1 MAKITD
7 LQELHELQDDDIIYV
22 VRPEPTG
29 DYQLRRETLRQDVTE
44 PANRAEAAASE
55 AAGYR
60 DQAEGYRDE
69 VDGKV
74 GFLQGTISVL
84 DEGDDFVELK
94 ALNPAELVETTEP
107 LGDIEI
113 GIVEITL
120 S

>member
-44 PANRAEAAASE
+44 PANRAEAAA
-55 AAGYR
+55 G
-60 DQAEGYRDE
+60 QAEGYRDE
-69 VDGKV
+69 VNNTV